1 MLFALLPLAVISQLQ
16 ISHTNVRLPFR
27 LEDSPAKPTAT
38 IEIEKSN
45 ARCRSLDTSVVTVN
59 ATRGRNGNTLCHLSI
74 EITQQEPVSAE
85 VEVIW
90 GDETLSVP
98 VYVSTIESIEIK
110 TITRN
115 LYMSSI
121 NNFKVEAKDEVGNVF
136 TCLDGLDVEWGF
148 ENQTMFTVMNVHDT
162 PFKQRYADGLPP
174 DHIIVK
180 PIEQGQSKLRAT
192 LPQWGRSCEVLLK
205 VSRAIV
211 FSPKEYYLMKGAETR
226 LRLYNAQLGAS
237 NQILSVVK
245 PEDEIFV
252 AEQRDLEMTVEKP
265 EIARVDEYGNV
276 RALDLGESKV
286 QVKNTV
292 VTGYQAHALVKVVP
306 PTEGKWDEQWIKVKD
321 SLPDDPAGPYSPV
334 TSTIVVTSRNRP
346 VVMPEHITWVLS
358 DEWKELGTHLVAAT
372 LPEYPDLRVLGK
384 VHTCKRPYFER
395 ELVSIPLGHN
405 GYETVLK
412 DGSGFFKYTVS
423 DPSVCELRGNK
434 IYTKGIGEATIIA
447 EDLKLPGYKAEMK
460 VVIAE
465 LQNIDFRVT
474 QKELYIGDKVHY
486 EFVATYVNAQGSVV
500 SFDYVETSGVVV
512 GDPSIIGHDLIG
524 RKQGFTTVKFKIADK
539 ESDVIHMNVFPRLQV
554 QSPIHGTS
562 RRRLPLNRRGGPV
575 KWNDGSGQ
583 TSEITCEG
591 TKVTVH
597 PNDEVEFHE
606 DYDGECSLIVQNER
620 TASNQNPIRAE
631 AKFKV
636 INRAIARLGLV
647 LHDPNSINDC
657 NFVPRVGDLDVLF
670 EHVSIPQRHTLVGK
684 LYAYG
689 TDGKNLGEYTSPTC
703 VIRVRTASGQEQD
716 FDGSVVVG
724 EDMSITVIEE
734 GLPDFIVHVDSI
746 PPHGLKGGDDSI
758 VLYEKEKSATHKEII
773 GGSGNFTIRGD
784 YAEIED
790 RTIKIFPLSEIS
802 VRTITVIDRCIPENS
817 INLSVNT
824 ESAASL
830 TIVGPTVGV
839 VGQTLEFETVLTS
852 PSGQHISEK
861 SFRLV
866 RWTSKPEILKTEDN
880 VHWTMVALE
889 PGRYDL
895 EITADD
901 ILATHTVKIFDRM
914 TFEEDLI
921 YMYVNEKRIL
931 HVVGGPDN
939 PKDIE
944 YVSND
949 TSIVRIDDGTHMVA
963 VHPGFA
969 EITAHVPSNPAIKPT
984 TLRVRVLEA
993 RALLLEVSTQTP
1005 YVDSYVHIVARIET
1019 DIGIRE
1025 ATSVAWEVD
1034 GNNQWEK
1041 LYDSSL
1047 MVKGAKEG
1055 YVIVT
1060 ASTWQQLTNTTT
1072 IYFDYKLNVLTPR
1085 TILLPVGT
1093 SYVVTV
1099 EDDLPVD
1106 VTCPTN
1112 GVKIEGNTIHAQ
1124 QEGEYVVIVK
1134 YKQQWSV
1141 IGVTVSKPNLLYLN
1155 SLAAATVKPR
1165 LLDVDG
1171 QEYSTKNGTT
1181 IVFDHNYDSVV
1192 AVDEYSFEVPEYLT
1206 TPEKITCTV
1215 SVPERFSLSHSAL
1228 LFPQKLIHPQHP
1240 TIQRGAS
1247 VEFKCYAKQQNWYSM
1262 NQRVASVSDSGVVTA
1277 IKAGRSII
1285 RCTDEI
1291 ETPVTVVDFEEV
1303 NLDYVEPGRYRIR
1316 PQFSLHEI
1324 NSDTMKYVDDLRY
1337 TCSWQAE
1344 ECGSVTHEIVNGTH
1358 FCRLSY
1364 YDHRLCPEHSLLEVT
1379 AESANAGLNLKGSC
1393 EVVHVP
1399 SPFGV
1404 RSEFS
1409 ISVSNRHPENH
1420 VIVDP
1425 LPEEILYQISPGLRM
1440 NMTKSDDDRTIVRII
1455 AAPSFSKGT
1464 VILEHKPTGE
1474 RVRIHVVRDRWIWTT
1489 NELRTFKKLTAP
1501 MLFLSVFVTLAAG
1514 LYFAYLVGGRNLL
1527 PINSPY
1533 AQHK

>member
-1 MLFALLPLAVISQLQ
+1 MLLALLPLAAVSQLQ
-16 ISHTNVRLPFR
+16 VSHTNVRLPFR
-27 LEDSPAKPTAT
+27 LDGSSPGPTTT
-38 IEIEKSN
+38 IEIDKPN
-45 ARCRSLDTSVVTVN
+45 ARCRSLDKSVVTVN
-59 ATRGRNGNTLCHLSI
+59 ATKGRNGNTLCHLFI
-74 EITQQEPVSAE
+74 EATQQEPVSAE
-85 VEVIW
+85 VEVLW
-90 GDETLSVP
+90 QDETLSVP
-98 VYVSTIESIEIK
+98 VYVSTIEAIEIK

-115 LYMSSI
+115 LYMMSI
-121 NNFKVEAKDEVGNVF
+121 NNFKVEAKDDIGNVF
-136 TCLDGLDVEWGF
+136 TGLGGLDVQWSF
-148 ENQTMFTVMNVHDT
+148 ENESMFTVMSVDAT

-180 PIEQGQSKLRAT
+180 PIEQGTSKLRAA
-192 LPQWGRSCEVLLK
+192 LPQWKRRCEVELK

-211 FSPKEYYLMKGAETR
+211 FSPKEYLLMKGAETK

-237 NQILSVVK
+237 NQILSVVR

-265 EIARVDEYGNV
+265 GIAKVDNYGKV
-276 RALDLGESKV
+276 TALELGESKV

-292 VTGYQAHALVKVVP
+292 VTGYQAQAMVKVVP
-306 PTEGKWDEQWIKVKD
+306 PTEGKWDEQWIKVND
-321 SLPDDPAGPYSPV
+321 GLPDSPAGPYSPV
-334 TSTIVVTSRNRP
+334 TDTIVVTSKNRP
-346 VVMPEHITWVLS
+346 IVMPAHINWALS
-358 DEWKELGTHLVAAT
+358 DEWKEVGTHLVAAT
-372 LPEYPDLRVLGK
+372 LNEYPMLKILGK
-384 VHTCKRPYFER
+384 VHTCRRPYFVQES
-395 ELVSIPLGHN
+395 VSIPLGHN

-412 DGSGFFKYTVS
+412 EGSGFFKYIVT
-423 DPSVCELRGNK
+423 DPSVCELKGTK
-434 IYTKGIGEATIIA
+434 IYTKGVGETTIVA
-447 EDLKLPGYKAEMK
+447 EDQKLPGFKAVMK
-460 VVIAE
+460 VIVAE
-465 LQNIDFRVT
+465 LHNIDFRVT
-474 QKELYIGDKVHY
+474 QNELYIGDKVHY
-486 EFVATYVNAQGSVV
+486 DFTATYINAAGSVM

-512 GDPSIIGHDLIG
+512 GDPSIIGHDLVG
-524 RKQGFTTVKFKIADK
+524 RKQGFTTVKFTIAEK

-554 QSPIHGTS
+554 QSPIQGTS
-562 RRRLPLNRRGGPV
+562 RRRLPLNRKGGPV

-583 TSEITCEG
+583 NSEITCEG

-597 PNDEVEFHE
+597 PNDYLEFHE
-606 DYDGECSLIVQNER
+606 DYDGECTIVVQNEK
-620 TASNQNPIRAE
+620 TATNPNPIRAE
-631 AKFKV
+631 ATFKV
-636 INRAIARLGLV
+636 INRAIARLALV
-647 LHDPNSINDC
+647 VHDPSSINDC
-657 NFVPRVGDLDVLF
+657 NFVSRVADIEEVIDHIL
-670 EHVSIPQRHTLVGK
+670 IPQRHTLVGK

-689 TDGKNLGEYTSPTC
+689 TDDKNLGEYTSPSC
-703 VIRVRTASGQEQD
+703 LVRLRTASGQEED
-716 FDGSVVVG
+716 FNGSVLVS
-724 EDMSITVIEE
+724 EDFVITVHED
-734 GLPDFIVHVDSI
+734 GLPDFVLHVASV
-746 PPHGLKGGDDSI
+746 PPHGLKGGDDMI

-784 YAEIED
+784 LAEIDD
-790 RTIKIFPLSEIS
+790 RTIKIMPLSEHDM
-802 VRTITVIDRCIPENS
+802 RTITIIDRCIPENS
-817 INLSVNT
+817 INLSVTT

-830 TIVGPTVGV
+830 TIIGPTVGV

-866 RWTSKPEILKTEDN
+866 TWTHKPEILKTDDN

-901 ILATHTVKIFDRM
+901 IMATHTVKIFDRM
-914 TFEEDLI
+914 TFEDELI

-939 PKDIE
+939 PKDVE

-949 TSIVRIDDGTHMVA
+949 TNIVRIEEGTLMVA
-963 VHPGFA
+963 THPGFA
-969 EITAHVPSNPAIKPT
+969 EITAHVPINPAIIPAK
-984 TLRVRVLEA
+984 LRVRVLEA

-1005 YVDSYVHIVARIET
+1005 YVDSYVHIVAKIET
-1019 DIGIRE
+1019 DIGIRD
-1025 ATSVAWEVD
+1025 ATTVAWEVD

-1047 MVKGAKEG
+1047 MVKGANEG
-1055 YVIVT
+1055 FVIVT
-1060 ASTWQQLTNTTT
+1060 ASTQQQLTNATK

-1085 TILLPVGT
+1085 NILLPVGT
-1093 SYVVTV
+1093 RYAITV
-1099 EDDLPVD
+1099 EDNLPVS
-1106 VTCPTN
+1106 VTSTGPAIRLD
-1112 GVKIEGNTIHAQ
+1112 GQTIHAE
-1124 QEGEYVVIVK
+1124 QEGESVVIVR
-1134 YKQQWSV
+1134 YKQQWTV
-1141 IGVTVSKPNLLYLN
+1141 IAVTVSKPNLLYLN

-1165 LLDVDG
+1165 LLDTDG
-1171 QEYSTKNGTT
+1171 QEYSTKNGTD
-1181 IVFDHNYDSVV
+1181 IEFDHNYNSVV
-1192 AVDEYSFEVPEYLT
+1192 AVDEYSFEIPEYLT

-1215 SVPERFSLSHSAL
+1215 SVPDQFKLSHSAL

-1277 IKAGRSII
+1277 LKAGRSII

-1324 NSDTMKYVDDLRY
+1324 NSDTMKYVEDLMY

-1344 ECGSVTHEIVNGTH
+1344 ECGSVAHEFVNGTH
-1358 FCRLSY
+1358 YCQLTYFE
-1364 YDHRLCPEHSLLEVT
+1364 HRLCPEHSLLEVT
-1379 AESANAGLNLKGSC
+1379 AESANAGLNLKGTY
-1393 EVVHVP
+1393 EIVHVP

-1404 RSEFS
+1404 RPEFS
-1409 ISVSNRHPENH
+1409 ISVSNRHPENQ

-1425 LPEEILYQISPGLRM
+1425 LPDEILYQVSPGLRM
-1440 NMTKSDDDRTIVRII
+1440 NMTKSDDDRTVVKII
-1455 AAPSFSKGT
+1455 AAPSFTKGT

-1501 MLFLSVFVTLAAG
+1501 MLFLSVIVTLGAG
-1514 LYFAYLVGGRNLL
+1514 LYFAYLMGGRNLL
-1527 PINSPY
+1527 PLNSPY
-1533 AQHK
+1533 AK